1 MNMALMGAL
10 TGAGVALFLFV
21 AEYLSVR
28 KEAGERARRKNQK
41 LELDDAERRRMS
53 SNARFCLFIP
63 PAFAAFFWLLW
74 G

>member
-10 TGAGVALFLFV
+10 VGAGVALFLFL
-21 AEYLSVR
+21 AEYVSVR
-28 KEAGERARRKNQK
+28 KEASERARRKNQK
-41 LELDDAERRRMS
+41 VELDDAERRRMS
-53 SNARFCLFIP
+53 SNARFCLLIP

>member
-1 MNMALMGAL
+1 MNMAVMGAL
-10 TGAGVALFLFV
+10 IGVGVGLFLFV

-28 KEAGERARRKNQK
+28 SGARERAERKHQK
-41 LELDDAERRRMS
+41 YQLEDAERRRMA
-53 SNARFCLFIP
+53 SNARFCLCIP

>member
-10 TGAGVALFLFV
+10 IGAGVALFLLV

-41 LELDDAERRRMS
+41 LELDDAERRRMA

>member
-1 MNMALMGAL
+1 MNMALTGAL
-10 TGAGVALFLFV
+10 VGAGVGLFLFV

-28 KEAGERARRKNQK
+28 SAARERAERKHQTLK
-41 LELDDAERRRMS
+41 LEDAERRRIAA
-53 SNARFCLFIP
+53 NARFCLCIP

>member
-1 MNMALMGAL
+1 MNMALTGAL
-10 TGAGVALFLFV
+10 IGAGVALFLLV

-41 LELDDAERRRMS
+41 LELDDAERRRMA

>member
-1 MNMALMGAL
+1 M
-10 TGAGVALFLFV
+10 T
-21 AEYLSVR
+21 
-28 KEAGERARRKNQK
+28 
-41 LELDDAERRRMS
+41 

>member
-1 MNMALMGAL
+1 MNMALTGAL
-10 TGAGVALFLFV
+10 TGAGVALLLFV
-21 AEYLSVR
+21 AEYLAVR

-41 LELDDAERRRMS
+41 LELDDAERRRMA

-63 PAFAAFFWLLW
+63 PAFAAFFWLIW

>member
-28 KEAGERARRKNQK
+28 KDAGERARRKNQK
-41 LELDDAERRRMS
+41 LELDDTERRRMA
-53 SNARFCLFIP
+53 SNARFCLLIP

>member
-1 MNMALMGAL
+1 MHISIVGAL
-10 TGAGVALFLFV
+10 TGAGVALFLFAV
-21 AEYLSVR
+21 EYLLVR
-28 KEAGERARRKNQK
+28 KEAKERARRKNQK
-41 LELDDAERRRMS
+41 IQLEDAERRRLA

>member
-1 MNMALMGAL
+1 MHISIVGAL

-28 KEAGERARRKNQK
+28 KEAAERAKRTHQK
-41 LELDDAERRRMS
+41 LQLEDAERRRMA
-53 SNARFCLFIP
+53 SNARFCLLIP
-63 PAFAAFFWLLW
+63 PAFAGFFWLVW

>member
-1 MNMALMGAL
+1 MNMTIIGAL
-10 TGAGVALFLFV
+10 VGAGVALFLFV

-28 KEAGERARRKNQK
+28 AGALERAERKHQK
-41 LELDDAERRRMS
+41 YELEDAERRRMA